1 MTDQANQTSA
11 GTVGRSGPGRMLVV
25 LVAATILGVMFL
37 VVWLQSSKY
46 EPLVVGKQAP
56 DFQLPT

>member
-1 MTDQANQTSA
+1 MRCISVA
-11 GTVGRSGPGRMLVV
+11 MLLV

-56 DFQLPT
+56 DFQLPDLNEKQLRLFDMR